1 MRELF
6 KIIALLLVVVF
17 LPLQAHASKHGKVY
31 QELADETGIIIQP
44 LMHGQMQLMY
54 EHHGDILA
62 LAKTHADDP
71 IMSKLL
77 AFEFKN
83 RAWAL
88 FGLLPAS
95 VSDANQFLHLPTH
108 GYLAP
113 TRAMLERMKQIAP
126 AFGSPEQVL
135 YDRIEQDAIFDHN
148 TSVMTCEYSGIVF
161 NTNTPVGPDW
171 SKLNTTT
178 FLIPLA
184 SLLAVMIILA
194 FGGHQVVLARRPK
207 YKPTF

>member
-1 MRELF
+1 MRVLF
-6 KIIALLLVVVF
+6 KIIALLAVVF

-31 QELADETGIIIQP
+31 QELADETGVIIQP

-54 EHHGDILA
+54 EHHGEILA

-71 IMSKLL
+71 VMAKLL
-77 AFEFKN
+77 TFEFEN

-95 VSDANQFLHLPTH
+95 VTDANQFLHKPTH

-113 TRAMLERMKQIAP
+113 TRGMLERMKQLSP
-126 AFGSPEQVL
+126 TYGSPEQVL
-135 YDRIEQDAIFDHN
+135 YDRIEQDAVFQYS

-171 SKLNTTT
+171 SKLNSSS
-178 FLIPLA
+178 FMA
-184 SLLAVMIILA
+184 SLAIVLGMLCILA
-194 FGGHQVVLARRPK
+194 LAALTVLQARRPQP
-207 YKPTF
+207 KPTF